1 MNSVFEKYNDKDD
14 KCLGELIAKYT
25 SKKCLAWLENKPK
38 GEDITDYEWIM
49 KCVKWSSKQ
58 TS

>member
-49 KCVKWSSKQ
+49 KCVKQ